1 MLRYVP
7 HKIGPTLLTKH
18 LRQIYDE
25 YDALTET
32 GRMVKGALLAAGNY
46 ISPELQ
52 LRKDSLH
59 LELLDALSDPFIAVY
74 DPKPG
79 KTKK

>member
-1 MLRYVP
+1 M
-7 HKIGPTLLTKH
+7 G
-18 LRQIYDE
+18 
-25 YDALTET
+25 
-32 GRMVKGALLAAGNY
+32 GMVKGALLAAGNY

-59 LELLDALSDPFIAVY
+59 LELLDALSNPFIAVY
-74 DPKPG
+74 DPKPS